1 MTDADWDKAQVGV
14 ASSWNEVT
22 PCNLPL
28 DRVDNPA
35 RFVAG
40 DTNCCARHK
49 TTGRLRTV
57 S

>member
-1 MTDADWDKAQVGV
+1 
-14 ASSWNEVT
+14 
-22 PCNLPL
+22 
-28 DRVDNPA
+28 
-35 RFVAG
+35 G